1 MYEKIDKNL
10 YTPMMRQ
17 YLEIKENYPD
27 TLVFFR
33 LGDFYEMF
41 FNDAIVASRELEIVL
56 TGRDAGVENERVPM
70 CGVPHHSVNSY
81 IEKLTNRGYK
91 VAIVEQLEE
100 AGGKKIVHRDVIKI
114 VTPGT
119 NIDEGYLNDKNNN
132 YIGEIEK
139 IDSGYV
145 FSYIDLSTGEA
156 KITIFPQNIDLVYSE
171 ITKLS
176 IKEIV
181 VGKNFDKLVCEHL
194 TKLYGILIS
203 VCEEAEIDNYLESI
217 IEDLD
222 PRLQISAKRL
232 LAYIVKTQKRVLVHL
247 QTFGFYD
254 SKDYLRLDSNAVR
267 NLELVESLK
276 GNRFKNNLFSILD
289 KCSTAMGSRFL
300 KRSILFPLIDIR
312 KINERLDLIDE
323 LNKNGLLVEDIKKDL
338 NEIYD
343 LERIVGRISYGNLN
357 PKDLIQLK
365 KSIGVLPSIKTLLF
379 KMKGKVSQKVATTIT
394 TYDELFALLDQ
405 SINENA
411 GFTLK
416 DGGVIKEGYSDEL
429 DNIKHI
435 SSTNKDFLINLE
447 KREREKTGIKTL
459 KVGYN
464 KVFGY
469 YIEITKSY
477 LGLVKDEFGYIRKQ
491 TTSNS
496 ERYITEELK
505 EREALILRSD
515 ERSIELEVELFSQ
528 IREICK
534 TYAAKLQHTAKIIS
548 KIDMLIALS
557 TIAKTNNYV
566 RPSFS
571 LYDEYEIVEGRH
583 PVIEATMDKPFIPN
597 DLLLYNND
605 KILLITGPNM
615 SGKSTY
621 MRQNALIVILAQM
634 GSFVPATSAK
644 LPIFDQIFTRIGS
657 SDDIASGESTFM
669 TEMLEV
675 NYAIQNATER
685 SLIILDE
692 VGRGT
697 ATFDGMALA
706 QAIIEHL
713 HFVTKAKTLFSTHY
727 HELTA
732 LDKSLSA
739 LKNVHVEANASDFDT
754 TGELIF
760 LHKVLDGPSDQ
771 SYGINV
777 ASLAKIPTEVT
788 LRAKDILNKL
798 EQKSCFDATALSIEN
813 YTKPI
818 IQVVEKNS
826 KLAETIIEMIKEADV
841 DQMRPID
848 ALVLLNKLKSEVD
861 NNG

>member
-41 FNDAIVASRELEIVL
+41 FNDALVASRELEIVL
-56 TGRDAGVENERVPM
+56 TGRDAGVGNEKVPM
-70 CGVPHHSVNSY
+70 CGVPYHAVDSY
-81 IEKLTNRGYK
+81 IEKLSNKGYK

-100 AGGKKIVHRDVIKI
+100 PGGKKIVHRDVTKI

-119 NIDEGYLNDKNNN
+119 NIDEKYLSDKNNN
-132 YIGEIEK
+132 YIGAIEK
-139 IDSGYV
+139 LDNGYA
-145 FSYIDLSTGEA
+145 FAYIDLSTGES
-156 KITIFPQNIDLVYSE
+156 KITQFPNNFDLIYGE
-171 ITKLS
+171 ISKLS
-176 IKEIV
+176 IKEV
-181 VGKNFDKLVCEHL
+181 VSNKNLNQLVCNNL
-194 TKLYGILIS
+194 TKNLGVLVSICEDNTLDSYLDSLYVNLPENIK
-203 VCEEAEIDNYLESI
+203 VC
-217 IEDLD
+217 
-222 PRLQISAKRL
+222 AKRL

-247 QTFGFYD
+247 QPFVYYD
-254 SKDYLRLDSNAVR
+254 SKDYLRLDNNVVR

-276 GNRFKNNLFSILD
+276 GNRFKNNLFSVLD

-300 KRSILFPLIDIR
+300 KRSILFPLVDL
-312 KINERLDLIDE
+312 KAINERHDFIDE
-323 LNKNGLLVEDIKKDL
+323 LAKNGLIVEEVKKDL
-338 NEIYD
+338 MEIYD

-365 KSIGVLPSIKTLLF
+365 RSIGVLPSIKNNLNKIT
-379 KMKGKVSQKVATTIT
+379 GKVAKKKANQIIT
-394 TYDELFALLDQ
+394 FDELYDLLNK
-405 SINENA
+405 SIDESA
-411 GFTLK
+411 GFSLK
-416 DGGVIKEGYSDEL
+416 DGGVIKAGYSEEL
-429 DNIKHI
+429 DKIKNI

-447 KREREKTGIKTL
+447 KREKEKTGIKNL

-469 YIEITKSY
+469 YIEVTKSY
-477 LGLVKDEFGYIRKQ
+477 LNLIKDEFGYIRKQ

-515 ERSIELEVELFSQ
+515 ERSIELESELFNE
-528 IREICK
+528 IRNICK
-534 TYAAKLQHTAKIIS
+534 EYASKLQKVAQIVS
-548 KIDMLIALS
+548 EIDMLIAFN
-557 TIAKTNNYV
+557 IVAKTNNYV
-566 RPSFS
+566 RPTFS
-571 LYDEYEIVEGRH
+571 LYDELEIVGGRH
-583 PVIEATMDKPFIPN
+583 PVIEVNLDKPFIPN
-597 DLLLYNND
+597 DLILYNND

-621 MRQNALIVILAQM
+621 MRQNAIIAIMAQM
-634 GSFVPATSAK
+634 GSFVPATYAK

-657 SDDIASGESTFM
+657 SDDIVSGESTFM

-675 NYAIQNATER
+675 NYALQNATER

-706 QAIIEHL
+706 QAIIEHI

-727 HELTA
+727 HELTS
-732 LDKSLSA
+732 LDQSLPF
-739 LKNVHVEANASDFDT
+739 LKNVHVEANAINFDK
-754 TGELIF
+754 TGELVF

-777 ASLAKIPTEVT
+777 ASLAKIPTDVT
-788 LRAKDILNKL
+788 LRAQDLLEKL
-798 EQKSCFDATALSIEN
+798 EAKSNIDQKTLSIEN
-813 YTKPI
+813 YHKPI
-818 IQVVEKNS
+818 VQVVEKN
-826 KLAETIIEMIKEADV
+826 TKEADDV
-841 DQMRPID
+841 LNLLKSLNPDDMKPID
-848 ALVLLNKLKSEVD
+848 ALVALSKLKAMVNED
-861 NNG
+861 E

>member
-27 TLVFFR
+27 SLVFFR

-70 CGVPHHSVNSY
+70 CGVPHHAVNSY

-100 AGGKKIVHRDVIKI
+100 PGGKKIVHRDVIKI

-139 IDSGYV
+139 IDNGYA

-156 KITIFPQNIDLVYSE
+156 KITCFPQNIDLVYSE
-171 ITKLS
+171 ISKLS

-181 VGKNFDKLVCEHL
+181 VNKNFDKLVCDHL
-194 TKLYGILIS
+194 TKIFGILVSI
-203 VCEEAEIDNYLESI
+203 CEEVEIENYLESI
-217 IEDLD
+217 VENLNHN
-222 PRLQISAKRL
+222 LQISAKRL

-247 QTFGFYD
+247 QTFCFYD
-254 SKDYLRLDSNAVR
+254 SKDYLRLDNSAVR

-312 KINERLDLIDE
+312 KINDRLDLIDE
-323 LNKNGLLVEDIKKDL
+323 FNKNGLIVEDIKRDL
-338 NEIYD
+338 REIYD

-365 KSIGVLPSIKTLLF
+365 KSIGVLPSIKELLS
-379 KMKGKVSQKVATTIT
+379 KIKGKVAPKISTNIT
-394 TYDELFALLDQ
+394 TYDTLFELLD
-405 SINENA
+405 SAIDENA
-411 GFTLK
+411 SFTLK
-416 DGGVIKEGYSDEL
+416 DGGVIKEGYSEEL
-429 DNIKHI
+429 DTIKNI
-435 SSTNKDFLINLE
+435 SSKNKDFLINLE

-515 ERSIELEVELFSQ
+515 ERSIELEVELFNK
-528 IREICK
+528 IREVCK
-534 TYAAKLQHTAKIIS
+534 EYASNLQSSAKLIS
-548 KIDMLIALS
+548 EIDMLISLANV
-557 TIAKTNNYV
+557 AKTNNYV

-597 DLLLYNND
+597 NLMLYNND

-615 SGKSTY
+615 SGKSTF
-621 MRQNALIVILAQM
+621 MRQNAIIAIMAQM

-727 HELTA
+727 HELTS
-732 LDKSLSA
+732 LDKSLSS
-739 LKNVHVEANASDFDT
+739 LKNVHVEANASNFDT
-754 TGELIF
+754 TGELVF

-777 ASLAKIPTEVT
+777 ASLAKIPVEVT
-788 LRAKDILNKL
+788 LRAKDILTKL
-798 EQKSCFDATALSIEN
+798 EEKSNFDENTLSINN

-818 IQVVEKNS
+818 VQVVEKNS
-826 KLAETIIEMIKEADV
+826 RIAETVLGMICDADL
-841 DQMRPID
+841 DNMRPID
-848 ALVLLNKLKSEVD
+848 ALVLLNKLKAEVE